1 MLIMIKYFQIE
12 KRSVR
17 SDSVYERTGVIM
29 ASILL
34 VEDDRAIIE
43 NLSEFLSGEGF
54 HIRAVSG
61 QSAAVRL
68 LEETAFDLVLLDIS
82 LAEGNGFAVCSYI
95 KQNTD
100 TPVIFLTAS
109 GDEYSVVSGLDMG
122 ADDYISKPFRPREL
136 VSRINR
142 VLRRTGKVKSVLEAG
157 GVTIDTARAVV
168 KKDGEEI
175 FLSAL
180 EYRLLLI
187 LFNNKGVLL
196 GRDRLLEEIWDVAG
210 EFVNDNTLTVYIKR
224 LREKIE
230 SDPARPEII
239 QTVRGMGY
247 RVQ

>member
-54 HIRAVSG
+54 HTRAVSG
-61 QSAAVRL
+61 QSAAVRI
-68 LEETAFDLVLLDIS
+68 LEETIFDLVLLDIS

>member
-1 MLIMIKYFQIE
+1 
-12 KRSVR
+12 
-17 SDSVYERTGVIM
+17 M

-54 HIRAVSG
+54 HTRAVSG
-61 QSAAVRL
+61 QSAAVRI

-82 LAEGNGFAVCSYI
+82 LAAGNGFAACSYI
-95 KQNTD
+95 KANTVP
-100 TPVIFLTAS
+100 PVIFLTAS